1 MATIGSAAATDRSEL
16 TNQIIAEFGTFFRE
30 LKCMGS
36 DRMRRG
42 GVSTAHFHLLAMLDR
57 HGEMAMS
64 RVAEALDVS
73 LSNASGLIDRL
84 EERGLVER
92 LRVPDDR
99 RVVLVRLTD
108 AGKQTLKDAE
118 VLKDE
123 MVGRVLSRLTRVQL
137 ERVIE
142 VMGDIKD
149 AARVTLESDPAWRS
163 HAQAHASFH
172 AVAHERGLK
181 IDPEPV
187 TVQTGEA

>member
-1 MATIGSAAATDRSEL
+1 MAIGSEGATDRSDL
-16 TNQIIAEFGTFFRE
+16 TTQIIAEFGTFFRE

-64 RVAEALDVS
+64 RVADVLDVS

-92 LRVPDDR
+92 IRVPDDR
-99 RVVLVRLTD
+99 RVVLVQLTQ
-108 AGKQTLKDAE
+108 AGRQTLKDAE

-123 MVGRVLSRLTRVQL
+123 MVGRVLGRLTRKQL
-137 ERVIE
+137 ERVVE
-142 VMGDIKD
+142 VMGDIKE
-149 AARVTLESDPAWRS
+149 AARVTLDSDPIWRA

-172 AVAHERGLK
+172 AVAHGR
-181 IDPEPV
+181 DAQTQPEPV
-187 TVQTGEA
+187 TAQTGEA

>member
-1 MATIGSAAATDRSEL
+1 MTAIGSAGAAERSNL

-57 HGEMAMS
+57 HGQMAMS
-64 RVAEALDVS
+64 RVADVLDVS

-84 EERGLVER
+84 EERGFVER

-99 RVVLVRLTD
+99 RVVLVQLTQS
-108 AGKQTLKDAE
+108 GRQTLKDAE

-123 MVGRVLSRLTRVQL
+123 MVGRVLGRLTAKQL
-137 ERVIE
+137 ERVNE
-142 VMGDIKD
+142 VMGDIKE
-149 AARVTLESDPAWRS
+149 AARATLDSDPIWRA
-163 HAQAHASFH
+163 HAQAHATFH
-172 AVAHERGLK
+172 AVPYRGETS
-181 IDPEPV
+181 PSQPTPV
-187 TVQTGEA
+187 SAGEV